1 MSKYVIHYTVHI
13 LALIALLIKVI
24 FVLSTILFYY
34 FDKTNN
40 IDFYVYFLYWKNRTE
55 FIYQICVAIVLI
67 FIFNP
72 FDNFKNYITKELS
85 ITLFLSGL
93 FVIIGADWSE
103 FIYQHKIKNKI
114 IEKKK
119 NIQNNV

>member
-1 MSKYVIHYTVHI
+1 MF
-13 LALIALLIKVI
+13 I

-114 IEKKK
+114 IENKK